1 MSVWDTDG
9 GVYLGYHVDGT
20 EGAPAPGAML
30 RYKGDRHICWIGNSG
45 SGKSRRLS

>member
-9 GVYLGYHVDGT
+9 GVYLGYHVEGT
-20 EGAPAPGAML
+20 EGAAAPGAML